1 MTTDWRKAWIGLGG
15 NIGDVPSQMM
25 RAIDILAS
33 NDEIRLA
40 GVSGLYA
47 TEPWGLKEQAEFK
60 NACIEISTSLEPKA
74 LLEAC
79 LATEA
84 GLDRIRDVRWGPRTI
99 DLDILAMEDVA
110 IDIDGLTI
118 PHSRLHERAFAL
130 VPLADLAPDLKIDG
144 QSILEL
150 LEKQD
155 CSGVKQIAAPG
166 EWIEL
171 SGSSA

>member
-1 MTTDWRKAWIGLGG
+1 MGG
-15 NIGDVPSQMM
+15 NIGDVPSQMVQ
-25 RAIDILAS
+25 AIDILVS
-33 NDEIRLA
+33 NDEIRLE

-60 NACIEISTSLEPKA
+60 NACIEISTSLEPEG

-79 LATEA
+79 LETEA
-84 GLDRIRDVRWGPRTI
+84 RLDRTRDVRWGPRTI

-130 VPLADLAPDLKIDG
+130 VPMADLAPDLKIEG
-144 QSILEL
+144 QSVSEL
-150 LEKQD
+150 LKKQD
-155 CSGVKQIAAPG
+155 RSGVKQIAAPG
-166 EWIEL
+166 EWIEI
-171 SGSSA
+171 SGNRA